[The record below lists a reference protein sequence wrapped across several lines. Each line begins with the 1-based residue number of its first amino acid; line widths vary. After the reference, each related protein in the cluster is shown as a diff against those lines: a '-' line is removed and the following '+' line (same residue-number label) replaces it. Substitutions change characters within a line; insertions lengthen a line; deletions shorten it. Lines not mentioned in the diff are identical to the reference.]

1 MFVFT
6 RSKTFYKF
14 LSFQVLL
21 SIPFLYVATI
31 DEFFIS
37 NTLLLV
43 LYLVLNLLLS
53 LYLYF
58 QYVSKLD
65 VVIDQVANVI
75 AGKAFVPINYKSPN
89 EFGLLAYFFND
100 VTSNLKKISSVIKE
114 EERMSEELSV
124 AASIQRSVL
133 PKSIPNIPNFDVVCK
148 TRPSE
153 EIGGDS
159 FAVRELN
166 DDYFLYIG
174 DVTGHGAPAGLI
186 MMMVNTLF
194 DVLLADFPD
203 CKDIAVNINHILK
216 PRVNATMFMTT
227 LFFQYN
233 SNNKYIEYTGCGHE
247 HIIIYR
253 ADEAVVEVI
262 PAGGIALA
270 MADDI
275 SSIVEKKKIQL
286 SKGDMICLYSDGITE
301 AMNENGE
308 LFGLDQLSDLVKK
321 FGHLESSMEVFSS
334 ISNGLS
340 KFTNKTVQID
350 DMTLIILKYND
361 SLVENLKDSQ
371 FLTEWNVK

>member
-14 LSFQVLL
+14 VFFQIL
-21 SIPFLYVATI
+21 
-31 DEFFIS
+31 
-37 NTLLLV
+37 TLLPFV
-43 LYLVLNLLLS
+43 LIFIYKSQIFLDFYLYYACLFALLLLNLS
-53 LYLYF
+53 LYYK
-58 QYVSKLD
+58 YVVKLD
-65 VVIDQVANVI
+65 YIIDQVANVI
-75 AGKAFVPINYKSPN
+75 AGKPFVPIKIYSPD
-89 EFGLLAYFFND
+89 EFGLLAFFFND

-133 PKSIPNIPNFDVVCK
+133 PKSIPNIPNFDVICK

-166 DDYFLYIG
+166 DEYFLYIG

-194 DVLLADFPD
+194 DVLLSDFPD

-227 LFFQYN
+227 LFFQY
-233 SNNKYIEYTGCGHE
+233 SPKNKFIEYTGCGHE

-253 ADEAVVEVI
+253 AEEGVTEVI
-262 PAGGIALA
+262 AAGGIALA
-270 MADDI
+270 MSDDI
-275 SSIVEKKKIQL
+275 STIVEKKKINL
-286 SKGDMICLYSDGITE
+286 SKGDVICLYSDGITE

-308 LFGLDQLSDLVKK
+308 LFGLDHLSDLVKK
-321 FGHLESSMEVFSS
+321 HAHLNSSIEIFSS
-334 ISNGLS
+334 ISDELS

-361 SLVENLKDSQ
+361 TVVENLQDSQ
-371 FLTEWNVK
+371 FLTDWNVQ